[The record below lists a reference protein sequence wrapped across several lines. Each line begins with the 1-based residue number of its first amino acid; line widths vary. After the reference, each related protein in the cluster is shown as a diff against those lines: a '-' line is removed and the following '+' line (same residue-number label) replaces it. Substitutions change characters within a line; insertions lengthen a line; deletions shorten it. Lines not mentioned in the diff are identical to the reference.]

1 MLEYLALS
9 LPGGQTVQPPTSIPQ
24 GGTEALSK
32 AISGGISIVMIIA
45 VVLCLIA
52 IARAGIQWAS
62 SSGDKTKVAA
72 ARSRITWAI
81 IGLVVVF
88 CAFILINILGGVFG
102 VSLLQ

>member
-9 LPGGQTVQPPTSIPQ
+9 LPGGQTVTAPGGIPE
-24 GGTEALSK
+24 GGTDTLSK
-32 AISGGISIVMIIA
+32 AISGGISIIMIIA
-45 VVLCLIA
+45 VILCLFA
-52 IARAGIQWAS
+52 IVRAGIQWAS

-88 CAFILINILGGVFG
+88 CAFLLINILGGVFG